1 MRSTLALGVSALF
14 MGVALFATFSNDS
27 VAGKAMGQ
35 PEVSTTQSLEP
46 TSETSLTPSST
57 PTPTESTET
66 VSEPVV
72 TTPSIITSTSTPEPE
87 IIQEDDP
94 RFDCRVMGNRVCGVR
109 DEAGTLHL
117 VCHNANGMPVLIVSD
132 PRNCK

>member
-1 MRSTLALGVSALF
+1 MRNTLVLGVSALF

-35 PEVSTTQSLEP
+35 PEISTTQSLEP
-46 TSETSLTPSST
+46 APEVSSTPTST

-87 IIQEDDP
+87 VIQEDDP
-94 RFDCRVMGNRVCGVR
+94 RFDCRVMGNRVCGVP
-109 DEAGTLHL
+109 DEAGKLHL
-117 VCHNANGMPVLIVSD
+117 VCHNINGMPVRIIADAL
-132 PRNCK
+132 NCK